1 MTEIRHY
8 LGKFYHAL
16 TGRET
21 KHYQPCEEKVSD
33 RTCGLMAIFTG
44 FGLESCI
51 EKGIVSVVKGRF
63 VVNS

>member
-1 MTEIRHY
+1 MTNVRHY

-33 RTCGLMAIFTG
+33 RTRGLMAIFTG
-44 FGLESCI
+44 VGLEGCI
-51 EKGIVSVVKGRF
+51 KKGIVSVVSDRF
-63 VVNS
+63 VINI